1 MTCKSR
7 RLGYLKAMTAQPVI
21 GLILAGGLARRM
33 GGGDK
38 PMRMIAGK
46 TLLARVIERLAPQCE
61 RLVLNANG
69 DPQRFAATGLQVV
82 ADSIE
87 GFAGPLAGI
96 LAGLDFV
103 ASRYPTAE
111 LMLSAAGDCPFLPR
125 DLVTRLAGAR
135 VAEDAEIAVAA
146 SGDETHHTIALWPV
160 KLREALRQA
169 LTQENIRAV
178 HRFTARHRLAVVH
191 WPAMPFD
198 PFFNANTEA
207 DLAIAEQITR
217 NETD

>member
-1 MTCKSR
+1 MI
-7 RLGYLKAMTAQPVI
+7 AHPVI

-38 PMRMIAGK
+38 PMRMIGGK
-46 TLLARVIERLAPQCE
+46 TLLARVIDRLAPQCDH
-61 RLVLNANG
+61 LVLNANG
-69 DPQRFAATGLQVV
+69 DPRRFAATHLPVV

-103 ASRYPTAE
+103 ASRYPKAE
-111 LMLSAAGDCPFLPR
+111 FMVSAAGDCPFLPR
-125 DLVTRLAGAR
+125 DLVSRLVAARGA
-135 VAEDAEIAVAA
+135 ETAEIAVAA

-160 KLREALRQA
+160 KLREALRHA

-178 HRFTARHRLAVVH
+178 HRFTARHRLALVA
-191 WPAMPFD
+191 WPATPFD

-207 DLAIAEQITR
+207 DLAIAEQIAR
-217 NETD
+217 DEDG